1 MNIGQVKILSW
12 GSAGLLAG
20 GLGLYV
26 FLFIKDL
33 DQKRSIPD
41 GKKVQSV
48 LDAVQPVKAKAA
60 DLVSYDDVRRL
71 FLPSCERCKTDPK
84 CRHLNWTGKPPPPP
98 EIAAEPSEAV
108 KPPKVP
114 VAELIRISMVQV
126 DLANPA
132 QSFVFLKYRPKAS
145 VQVTGA
151 AGGFVLHE
159 GDRLASPQQGV
170 RVEKISSEG
179 VAFAFDEE
187 GREAETVSPSEYDMK
202 TMIVQVGEDGVML
215 PKISPIP
222 SANSAPWRPTQTK
235 AFGQNRYMLGTEDIA
250 YANANFA
257 QILAEDVRT
266 SRHQDKRT
274 GKYDG
279 IEVKS
284 VTPGS
289 YAERHGAQ
297 EGDIIKSINGHAVTS
312 VQEAI
317 NYAKMNAD
325 RYTTWEIVV
334 ERNGKLQT
342 FYYQSPQ
349 SQ

>member
-12 GSAGLLAG
+12 GSAGVLAG

-33 DQKRSIPD
+33 EEKRSIPD
-41 GKKVQSV
+41 GKSVQAA
-48 LDAVQPVKAKAA
+48 LDAVQPVKPKAA
-60 DLVSYDDVRRL
+60 DLVSYEDVRRL
-71 FLPSCERCKTDPK
+71 YLPSCERCKGDPK
-84 CRHLNWTGKPPPPP
+84 CRHLNWTGKAPPPPP
-98 EIAAEPSEAV
+98 AAAEPTEAQ

-114 VAELIRISMVQV
+114 VAELIRIAMVQV
-126 DLANPA
+126 DLAKPD

-145 VQVTGA
+145 VLAVGA
-151 AGGFVLHE
+151 AGGFVLKE
-159 GDRLASPQQGV
+159 SERLAAPHQGV
-170 RVEKISSEG
+170 RVESITSEG
-179 VAFAFDEE
+179 VTFAFDEE
-187 GREAETVSPSEYDMK
+187 GREPETVSPSEYDLK
-202 TMIVQVGEDGVML
+202 TTIVQVGEDGVIR
-215 PKISPIP
+215 PKIGEIP
-222 SANSAPWRPTQTK
+222 RADDTPWRPAQTRP
-235 AFGQNRYMLGTEDIA
+235 FGQNRWMIGTEDAA
-250 YANANFA
+250 YANANFS

-266 SRHQDKRT
+266 ARHQDVRT

-279 IEVKS
+279 IEIKS

-289 YAERHGAQ
+289 FAERHGAQ
-297 EGDIIKSINGHAVTS
+297 EGDIIKSINGHPVTS

-325 RYTTWEIVV
+325 RYTTWEIVI

-349 SQ
+349 

>member
-26 FLFIKDL
+26 FAFIRDL

-41 GKKVQSV
+41 GKKVQTV
-48 LDAVQPVKAKAA
+48 LEAVQPLKAKAP
-60 DLVSYDDVRRL
+60 DLVSYDQIRRL
-71 FLPSCERCKTDPK
+71 YLPSCERCKNDPS

-98 EIAAEPSEAV
+98 EVAKEPGEVA
-108 KPPKVP
+108 KAPKVP
-114 VAELIRISMVQV
+114 VVDLIRIAMVQV
-126 DLANPA
+126 DLSNPA

-145 VQVTGA
+145 VLATGA

-159 GDRLASPQQGV
+159 GDRLSPPQQAIRVAKIASDGV
-170 RVEKISSEG
+170 L
-179 VAFAFDEE
+179 FAFDEE
-187 GREAETVSPSEYDMK
+187 GRDSETVSPSEYDLK
-202 TMIVQVGEDGVML
+202 TMIVQVGEDGVLL
-215 PKISPIP
+215 PKLSPIP
-222 SANSAPWRPTQTK
+222 TANSAPWRPTQTK
-235 AFGQNRYMLGTEDIA
+235 AFGQNRYMLGTDDIT
-250 YANANFA
+250 YANDNFA

-266 SRHQDKRT
+266 DRHQDKRT

-289 YAERHGAQ
+289 FAERHGAQ
-297 EGDIIKSINGHAVTS
+297 EGDIIKSINGHPVSS

-317 NYAKMNAD
+317 NYAKMNANQFS
-325 RYTTWEIVV
+325 TWEIVI

-349 SQ
+349 

>member
-26 FLFIKDL
+26 FLFIRDL
-33 DQKRSIPD
+33 DLKRSIPD
-41 GKKVQSV
+41 GKNVQTV
-48 LDAVQPVKAKAA
+48 LEAVQPVKAKAS
-60 DLVSYDDVRRL
+60 DLVSYEEIRRL
-71 FLPSCERCKTDPK
+71 FLPSCERCKGDPT
-84 CRHLNWTGKPPPPP
+84 CRHLNWTGKAPPPP
-98 EIAAEPSEAV
+98 ETTLEPTEAI
-108 KPPKVP
+108 KPPKIP
-114 VAELIRISMVQV
+114 VAELIRIAMVQV
-126 DLANPA
+126 DLANSA

-145 VQVTGA
+145 IQATGA

-159 GDRLASPQQGV
+159 GDRLAPPHQGI
-170 RVEKISSEG
+170 RVENISSEG

-187 GREAETVSPSEYDMK
+187 GREPETVSPSEYDLK

-215 PKISPIP
+215 PMIGVIP
-222 SANSAPWRPTQTK
+222 RADSAPWRPTMTK

-250 YANANFA
+250 YANDNFA

-266 SRHQDKRT
+266 ARHQDKRT

-279 IEVKS
+279 IEVKA

-297 EGDIIKSINGHAVTS
+297 EGDIIKSINGHPVTS

-317 NYAKMNAD
+317 NYAKMNANQ
-325 RYTTWEIVV
+325 YTTWEIVI

-349 SQ
+349 

>member
-12 GSAGLLAG
+12 GSAGLLAA

-26 FLFIKDL
+26 FLFIRDL

-41 GKKVQSV
+41 GKKVQEV
-48 LDAVQPVKAKAA
+48 LEAVQPVKAKAS
-60 DLVSYDDVRRL
+60 DLVSYEDVRRL
-71 FLPSCERCKTDPK
+71 FLPSCERCKENPS
-84 CRHLNWTGKPPPPP
+84 CRHLNWTGKAPPPPP
-98 EIAAEPSEAV
+98 TAQQPTEPV

-114 VAELIRISMVQV
+114 VAELIRIAMVQV

-132 QSFVFLKYRPKAS
+132 QSFVFLKYRPKAG
-145 VQVTGA
+145 VQGGGA

-159 GDRLASPQQGV
+159 GDRLASPHEGI
-170 RVEKISSEG
+170 RVEKITSEG

-187 GREAETVSPSEYDMK
+187 GRESEIVSPSEYDLK
-202 TMIVQVGEDGVML
+202 TTIVQVGEDGIVR
-215 PKISPIP
+215 PKIGVIP
-222 SANSAPWRPTQTK
+222 RAESAPWRPTQTK

-250 YANANFA
+250 YANENFA

-266 SRHQDKRT
+266 ARHQDKRT

-279 IEVKS
+279 IEIKA

-289 YAERHGAQ
+289 YVERHGGQ
-297 EGDIIKSINGHAVTS
+297 EGDIIKSINGHPVTS

-317 NYAKMNAD
+317 NYAKMNANQ
-325 RYTTWEIVV
+325 YTTWEIVI

-342 FYYQSPQ
+342 FYYHSPGE
-349 SQ
+349 

>member
-33 DQKRSIPD
+33 DAKRSLPE
-41 GKKVQSV
+41 GQKVQAV
-48 LDAVQPVKAKAA
+48 LEAVQPVKAKAA
-60 DLVSYDDVRRL
+60 DLVDYEIIKRL
-71 FLPSCERCKTDPK
+71 FLPNCEKCKGNPS

-98 EIAAEPSEAV
+98 PANDAPSEV
-108 KPPKVP
+108 TKPPATP
-114 VAELIRISMVQV
+114 VAELVRIAMVQV
-126 DLANPA
+126 DLARPE
-132 QSFVFLKYRPKAS
+132 QSFVFLKYRPKAN
-145 VQVTGA
+145 VQATGA

-159 GDRLASPQQGV
+159 AERLSAPHQDV
-170 RVEKISSEG
+170 RVEKITSEG
-179 VAFAFDEE
+179 VVFAFDEE
-187 GREAETVSPSEYDMK
+187 GRATETVSPSQYDLK
-202 TMIVQVGEDGVML
+202 AMIVQVGEDGIML
-215 PKISPIP
+215 PKIGTIP
-222 SANSAPWRPTQTK
+222 KGDSAPWRPAQTK
-235 AFGQNRYMLGTEDIA
+235 AFGQNRYQLGYEDAA
-250 YANANFA
+250 YANEHFA
-257 QILAEDVRT
+257 QILADEVRLD
-266 SRHQDKRT
+266 RHQDKRT

-289 YAERHGAQ
+289 FAERHGAQ
-297 EGDIIKSINGHAVTS
+297 EGDIIKSINGHAVSS

-325 RYTTWEIVV
+325 QYTTWEIVV

-342 FYYQSPQ
+342 FYYHSPQ
-349 SQ
+349 